1 MLKKTSQNGFQED
14 EFKDATFWECFTV
27 QTVRQLKQS
36 MRSQVMGIKAPLE
49 ISELKIRKNL
59 KLIKLTNQTLSHG
72 FSSLTELDF

>member
-1 MLKKTSQNGFQED
+1 MLKKTPSLKD
-14 EFKDATFWECFTV
+14 KFKDATFWECFTV